1 MSVRALY
8 RAARVSNE
16 FLEAVAPYDTLMLKV
31 YYPAAPITSDAE
43 RNTGNLP
50 ADAARAPFPVVIFFS
65 AVNVGLEG
73 YQWLAVKLAE
83 ALAGNGCVTVCFNW
97 VNDQLPGGQPG
108 LSPGVN
114 LEFMKPATY
123 GAGPTATALPAL
135 LAELERMQATGPLA
149 GLLDLQRV
157 VLGGHSAGGSIALM
171 NANRAW
177 FPSVVAA
184 FAYGA
189 HTQASTMLGFAP
201 DTVLPLA
208 AEMPVLLL
216 GGDRDGVI
224 AASAGRYGKGSFAA
238 PGDPVEPL
246 RRTFDG
252 AIQGGREDC
261 YLMMLAGANH
271 FSFIHPH
278 DETTGRGFLDWAA
291 PGDATA
297 TRELLGEL
305 VCQFIAA
312 HVRGDD
318 AAHAALRE
326 PREQLALY
334 LCK

>member
-1 MSVRALY
+1 MSVRAFY
-8 RAARVSNE
+8 RAARVAN
-16 FLEAVAPYDTLMLKV
+16 AVDPYDTLMLKV

-50 ADAARAPFPVVIFFS
+50 PDPTRAPFPVVIFFS

-83 ALAGNGCVTVCFNW
+83 QGCVTVCFNW

-114 LEFMKPATY
+114 LAFMKPDTY
-123 GAGPTATALPAL
+123 GTGPTATALPAL
-135 LAELERMQATGPLA
+135 LAELERMQSGGQSGGPLA
-149 GLLDLQRV
+149 GLLDLQRI

-177 FPSVVAA
+177 FPAVKAV

-189 HTQASTMLGFAP
+189 HTQASTMLGFTP
-201 DTVLPLA
+201 DTVLPIA
-208 AEMPVLLL
+208 DDMPVLLL

-224 AASAGRYGKGSFAA
+224 AASAGRYGKGSFDA
-238 PGDPVEPL
+238 PGDPVKPL
-246 RRTFDG
+246 RRTFD
-252 AIQGGREDC
+252 AALKGGREDC
-261 YLMMLAGANH
+261 YLLMLAGANH

-291 PGDATA
+291 QGDVTA

-312 HVRGDD
+312 RVQATNNRGFSINPCETFVL
-318 AAHAALRE
+318 H
-326 PREQLALY
+326 

>member
-1 MSVRALY
+1 MSVMSVRAFY
-8 RAARVSNE
+8 RAARVA
-16 FLEAVAPYDTLMLKV
+16 EAVEPYDTLMLKV
-31 YYPAAPITSDAE
+31 YYPAASITSDAE

-50 ADAARAPFPVVIFFS
+50 PDTTRAPFPVVIFFS

-83 ALAGNGCVTVCFNW
+83 QGCVTVCFNW

-123 GAGPTATALPAL
+123 GSGPSATALPAL
-135 LAELERMQATGPLA
+135 FVELERMQSAGPLA
-149 GLLDLQRV
+149 GLLDLERV

-171 NANRAW
+171 NANHAW
-177 FPSVVAA
+177 FPAVKAV

-201 DTVLPLA
+201 GAVLPIA
-208 AEMPVLLL
+208 DGMPVLLL

-224 AASAGRYGKGSFAA
+224 ASSAGRYGKGSFDA

-246 RRTFDG
+246 RRTFDA
-252 AIQGGREDC
+252 AIKGGREDG
-261 YLMMLAGANH
+261 YLLMLAGANH

-291 PGDATA
+291 QGDVTA

-312 HVRGDD
+312 SVCGD
-318 AAHAALRE
+318 AEARAALIE
-326 PREQLALY
+326 SREQFALR